1 MKRYVILF
9 PMIMFSLSMQA
20 APLTGSQLHEI
31 LNHSDRSSEDKAR
44 DDDRQPAKILAFS
57 GVTKGDSVLDIYA
70 GGGWYSELYS
80 KAVGPKGKVYAQ
92 NDDLTWR
99 FGEKEIVMR
108 TKGERLANIIRLD
121 KVDIA
126 DINLPDNS
134 VDIAFM
140 GINYHDLFFT
150 YRFRDGKLETLRDQV
165 VDYKTSFTTV
175 KKVLKDDGV
184 LIIVD
189 HFGEPGSGYEAAN
202 TLHRI
207 DPNIV
212 KFQLNDVG
220 FVLLEEAFYLRN
232 SNDDL
237 KALVFA
243 PNIRGKTDRFVY
255 KFGKK

>member
-1 MKRYVILF
+1 MKRFTVLL
-9 PMIMFSLSMQA
+9 PMAMFSIALQA
-20 APLTGSQLHEI
+20 AQLTSSQLNEI
-31 LNHSDRSSEDKAR
+31 LNHSDRMSEDKAR
-44 DDDRQPAKILAFS
+44 DDDRQPAKIMAFS
-57 GVTKGDSVLDIYA
+57 GVSKGDNVLDIYA

-92 NDDLTWR
+92 NDNLTWR

-108 TKGERLANIIRLD
+108 TKDERLANIIRLD

-140 GINYHDLFFT
+140 GVNYHDLFFT
-150 YRFRDGKLETLRDQV
+150 YRFRSGKLEKMRDQV
-165 VDYKTSFTTV
+165 VDYKASFTTV
-175 KKVLKDDGV
+175 KKALKDDGV
-184 LIIVD
+184 LIIID
-189 HFGEPGSGYEAAN
+189 HSAELGSGYDAAN
-202 TLHRI
+202 TLHRM

-232 SNDDL
+232 PNDDL
-237 KALVFA
+237 KTLVFDSS
-243 PNIRGKTDRFVY
+243 IRGKTDRFVY